1 MLEALL
7 RYYDLLSYTEAM
19 PETKKSEKRVIGL
32 AKQKLLLYLGFTKT
46 VRVEE
51 TYDVKSFL
59 DVYYNQ

>member
-32 AKQKLLLYLGFTKT
+32 AKQKLLLYLAFTKT

>member
-1 MLEALL
+1 MLEALI

-32 AKQKLLLYLGFTKT
+32 AKQKLLLYLAFTKT